1 MKQQLLKRKKR
12 LIMMNENA
20 KKINNGAIKV
30 MANGVC
36 LCPVCHKFFSVK
48 NCTDEQMEAI
58 NKNGACLD
66 CAPAE
71 VEVEV
76 PVEAEKPAKK
86 VSAFKRVRNM
96 IIDAG
101 LNDKQIAMLMDKVTT
116 QKATGIAYQFLKEA
130 DSNMSRDEQI
140 RKYNKI
146 RYAVKPIEINGKAY
160 FMTNDIYEKN
170 VSKFAIL
177 LKSIA

>member
-1 MKQQLLKRKKR
+1 
-12 LIMMNENA
+12 MMNENA
-20 KKINNGAIKV
+20 MKINNSAIKV
-30 MANGVC
+30 MSNGVC
-36 LCPVCHKFFSVK
+36 LCPQCHKFFSVK
-48 NCTDEQMEAI
+48 NYTAEEIEAI

-76 PVEAEKPAKK
+76 EVSVKAEKPAKK

-96 IIDAG
+96 IIDAD
-101 LNDKQIAMLMDKVTT
+101 LNDKQIAMLMDKGTT
-116 QKATGIAYQFLKEA
+116 QKATGIAYQLLKEA

>member
-30 MANGVC
+30 MSNGVC

-48 NCTDEQMEAI
+48 NCTAEEIEAI

-66 CAPAE
+66 CAP

-76 PVEAEKPAKK
+76 PVKAEKPAKK
-86 VSAFKRVRNM
+86 ISAFKRVRNM
-96 IIDAG
+96 IIDAD
-101 LNDKQIAMLMDKVTT
+101 LNDKQIAMLMDKGTT
-116 QKATGIAYQFLKEA
+116 QKATGIAYQLLKEA